1 MARRKRATKKSS
13 YRRRRMSGVGAMGS
27 QITGALYTIAGAVAA
42 GAVTKFLPATMN
54 DKLKAAV
61 PVVVGIM
68 LPKYL
73 KGNVGAG
80 IGAGM
85 VATGGLK
92 LVQSFGIL
100 NGIGAYG
107 GYGEYGGYASNPN
120 YKVQQVAGHYNNAG
134 IMDTSYMT
142 PSIAGMDEE
151 GC

>member
-1 MARRKRATKKSS
+1 MARRKRATKKRAIG
-13 YRRRRMSGVGAMGS
+13 RRRRMSGVGAMGS

-54 DKLKAAV
+54 EKLKSAV

-73 KGNVGAG
+73 KGNIGAG
-80 IGAGM
+80 VGAGM
-85 VATGGLK
+85 VAAGGLK

-107 GYGEYGGYASNPN
+107 GYAGYQVP
-120 YKVQQVAGHYNNAG
+120 QVAGNYNNAG
-134 IMDTSYMT
+134 LMDTSYMT

>member
-42 GAVTKFLPATMN
+42 GAVTKFLPSTMN
-54 DKLKAAV
+54 EKLKAAV

-73 KGNVGAG
+73 KGNIGAG
-80 IGAGM
+80 VGAGM
-85 VATGGLK
+85 VAAGGLK

-107 GYGEYGGYASNPN
+107 NSYSGYQVP
-120 YKVQQVAGHYNNAG
+120 QVAGHYNNAG
-134 IMDTSYMT
+134 LMDTSYMT

>member
-1 MARRKRATKKSS
+1 
-13 YRRRRMSGVGAMGS
+13 MSGVGAMGS

-42 GAVTKFLPATMN
+42 GAVTKFLPSTMN
-54 DKLKAAV
+54 EKLKAAV

-73 KGNVGAG
+73 KGNIGQGV
-80 IGAGM
+80 GAGM
-85 VATGGLK
+85 VAAGGLK

-100 NGIGAYG
+100 NGIGG
-107 GYGEYGGYASNPN
+107 GYSGYQVP
-120 YKVQQVAGHYNNAG
+120 QVAGNYNNAG
-134 IMDTSYMT
+134 LMDTSYMT

>member
-54 DKLKAAV
+54 EKLKAAV

-73 KGNVGAG
+73 KGNIGQG

-100 NGIGAYG
+100 NGIG
-107 GYGEYGGYASNPN
+107 GYAGYQVP
-120 YKVQQVAGHYNNAG
+120 QVAGNYNNAG
-134 IMDTSYMT
+134 LMDTSYMT

>member
-1 MARRKRATKKSS
+1 MARKKRATKRRTS
-13 YRRRRMSGVGAMGS
+13 RRRMSGVGAMGS
-27 QITGALYTIAGAVAA
+27 QVTGAIYTIAGAVAA
-42 GAVTKFLPATMN
+42 GAVAKFLPATMN

-73 KGNVGAG
+73 KGNIGQGV
-80 IGAGM
+80 GAGM
-85 VATGGLK
+85 VAAGGLK

-107 GYGEYGGYASNPN
+107 GYAGYQVP
-120 YKVQQVAGHYNNAG
+120 QVAGNYNNAG
-134 IMDTSYMT
+134 LMDTSYMT

>member
-1 MARRKRATKKSS
+1 
-13 YRRRRMSGVGAMGS
+13 MSGVGAMGS

-54 DKLKAAV
+54 EKLKAAV

-73 KGNVGAG
+73 KGNIGAG

-92 LVQSFGIL
+92 LVQSFGVL
-100 NGIGAYG
+100 NGIGAYKSYA
-107 GYGEYGGYASNPN
+107 GY
-120 YKVQQVAGHYNNAG
+120 QVPQVSGHYNNAG
-134 IMDTSYMT
+134 MMDTSYMT

>member
-54 DKLKAAV
+54 EKLKSAV

-73 KGNVGAG
+73 KGNIGAG
-80 IGAGM
+80 VGAGM
-85 VATGGLK
+85 VAAGGLK

-107 GYGEYGGYASNPN
+107 GSYAGYQVP
-120 YKVQQVAGHYNNAG
+120 QVAGNYNNAG
-134 IMDTSYMT
+134 LVDTSYMT

-151 GC
+151 NC

>member
-1 MARRKRATKKSS
+1 MARRKRATKKRAIG
-13 YRRRRMSGVGAMGS
+13 RRRRMSGVGAMGS

-42 GAVTKFLPATMN
+42 GAVTKFLPSTMN
-54 DKLKAAV
+54 EKLKAAV

-73 KGNVGAG
+73 KGDIGSG

-85 VATGGLK
+85 VAAGGLK

-100 NGIGAYG
+100 NGIG
-107 GYGEYGGYASNPN
+107 GGYAGYQIP
-120 YKVQQVAGHYNNAG
+120 QVSGHYNNAG
-134 IMDTSYMT
+134 TMDNSYMT

-151 GC
+151 NC

>member
-1 MARRKRATKKSS
+1 MARRKRATKRRTT
-13 YRRRRMSGVGAMGS
+13 RRRRMSGVGAMGS

-42 GAVTKFLPATMN
+42 GAVTKFLPATLN
-54 DKLKAAV
+54 EKLKAAV

-73 KGNVGAG
+73 KGNIGQGV
-80 IGAGM
+80 GAGM
-85 VATGGLK
+85 VAAGGLK

-100 NGIGAYG
+100 NGIGG
-107 GYGEYGGYASNPN
+107 GYSGY
-120 YKVQQVAGHYNNAG
+120 QVPQVSGNYNNAG
-134 IMDTSYMT
+134 LMDTSYMT

>member
-54 DKLKAAV
+54 EKLKSAV

-73 KGNVGAG
+73 KGNIGAG
-80 IGAGM
+80 VGAGM
-85 VATGGLK
+85 VAAGGLK

-100 NGIGAYG
+100 NGIG
-107 GYGEYGGYASNPN
+107 GYAGYQVP
-120 YKVQQVAGHYNNAG
+120 QVAGNYNNAG
-134 IMDTSYMT
+134 LMDTSYMT

>member
-54 DKLKAAV
+54 EKLKSAV

-73 KGNVGAG
+73 KGNIGAG
-80 IGAGM
+80 VGAGM
-85 VATGGLK
+85 VAAGGLK

-107 GYGEYGGYASNPN
+107 GYAGYQVP
-120 YKVQQVAGHYNNAG
+120 QVAGNYNNAG
-134 IMDTSYMT
+134 LMDTSYMT

>member
-1 MARRKRATKKSS
+1 MARRKRATKRRTS
-13 YRRRRMSGVGAMGS
+13 RRRMSGVGAMGS
-27 QITGALYTIAGAVAA
+27 QVTNAVYTIAGAVAA
-42 GAVTKFLPATMN
+42 GAVAKFLPATMN

-73 KGNVGAG
+73 KGNIGAG

-85 VATGGLK
+85 VAAGGLK

-100 NGIGAYG
+100 AGVGGAYS
-107 GYGEYGGYASNPN
+107 GYQVP
-120 YKVQQVAGHYNNAG
+120 QVAGSYNNAG
-134 IMDTSYMT
+134 LVDTSYMT
-142 PSIAGMDEE
+142 PSIAGMDEL

>member
-1 MARRKRATKKSS
+1 MRRKATKKRTT
-13 YRRRRMSGVGAMGS
+13 RRRRMSGVGAMGS
-27 QITGALYTIAGAVAA
+27 QVTNAVYTIAGAVAA
-42 GAVTKFLPATMN
+42 GAVAKFLPATMN

-73 KGNVGAG
+73 KGNIGAG

-85 VATGGLK
+85 VAAGGLK

-100 NGIGAYG
+100 NGIGAYA
-107 GYGEYGGYASNPN
+107 GY
-120 YKVQQVAGHYNNAG
+120 QVPQIAAAYNTNG
-134 IMDTSYMT
+134 LVDTSYMT
-142 PSIAGMDEE
+142 PAIAGLDEM

>member
-1 MARRKRATKKSS
+1 MARRKRATKKRAIG
-13 YRRRRMSGVGAMGS
+13 RRRRMSGIGAMGS

-42 GAVTKFLPATMN
+42 GAVTKFLPSTMN
-54 DKLKAAV
+54 EKLKAAV

-73 KGNVGAG
+73 KGNIGAG

-92 LVQSFGIL
+92 LVQSFGVL
-100 NGIGAYG
+100 NGIGAYKSYA
-107 GYGEYGGYASNPN
+107 GY
-120 YKVQQVAGHYNNAG
+120 QVPQVSGHYNNAG
-134 IMDTSYMT
+134 MMDTSYMT

>member
-1 MARRKRATKKSS
+1 
-13 YRRRRMSGVGAMGS
+13 
-27 QITGALYTIAGAVAA
+27 
-42 GAVTKFLPATMN
+42 MN

-85 VATGGLK
+85 VAAGGLK

-100 NGIGAYG
+100 NGIPNDYNAY
-107 GYGEYGGYASNPN
+107 
-120 YKVQQVAGHYNNAG
+120 QVPSVSGTYNNAG
-134 IMDTSYMT
+134 LVDTSYMT
-142 PSIAGMDEE
+142 PSIAGMDEAN
-151 GC
+151 C